1 MHGQPIPVTMNPV
14 HAMQIHGLILERPVI
29 RAESVG
35 PWIEQRQ
42 TSRVLFLQELLSRLR
57 QMQELLPMDA
67 P

>member
-42 TSRVLFLQELLSRLR
+42 TSRVLFLQELL
-57 QMQELLPMDA
+57 
-67 P
+67 